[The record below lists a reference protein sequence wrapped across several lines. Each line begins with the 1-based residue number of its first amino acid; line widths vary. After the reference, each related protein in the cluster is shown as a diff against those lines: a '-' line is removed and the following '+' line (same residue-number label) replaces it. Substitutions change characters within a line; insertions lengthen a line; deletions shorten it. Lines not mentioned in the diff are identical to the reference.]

1 MNGPFQI
8 AQADTSGTG
17 GGKQQRIVKITKPY
31 GDQSVVVPL
40 SWDGSV
46 KADLSAIASEKIT
59 LVHLGEKLIILF
71 DNHSTVTLEP
81 FFDSTG
87 KPVQDLTVEVSPG
100 RDVTSAEFATLFP
113 VTEDQSVLPAA
124 GTGNGSGA
132 QASGANFTTVGVDPL
147 ALGNPLDLLG
157 QEDLPGFTITNLLAT
172 EFINGTPTALTNA
185 ALTFDEDGLPGGNL
199 GGIGDL
205 DPATNGPIS
214 ATGTLG
220 HNYGP
225 DQNSV
230 NESTLFVGT
239 GAPEGFIYTVSNG
252 GLVLT
257 VSQIQNGASV
267 DVLRLTLSNAI
278 DGNYTIQQLHAI
290 DHAPGGNEN
299 NQAFT
304 FHYVVTDSNG
314 DTNND
319 GTLALTVNDDSPTV
333 AANAPITFDED
344 ALPGGNQGG
353 VGDYHP
359 GDNGPITATG
369 TLAHSFGADGAG
381 SVLLTAAG
389 APEGFTYSVNGAGTV
404 LTVSQIQD
412 GVSVSVLQ
420 IDLANRT
427 SGNYTITQLHAIN
440 HAPGH
445 DENNQDFTFNY
456 TVTDHDGDTAA
467 GTLSL
472 TVNDDTPV
480 ALSGTVGGKARAK
493 VTATAFSSVT
503 LQRFMKTA

>member
-1 MNGPFQI
+1 MKYRQGAMSPVRNSRRCSCHRRSIG
-8 AQADTSGTG
+8 SSRSRHR
-17 GGKQQRIVKITKPY
+17 QRKRC
-31 GDQSVVVPL
+31 
-40 SWDGSV
+40 
-46 KADLSAIASEKIT
+46 A
-59 LVHLGEKLIILF
+59 
-71 DNHSTVTLEP
+71 
-81 FFDSTG
+81 
-87 KPVQDLTVEVSPG
+87 
-100 RDVTSAEFATLFP
+100 
-113 VTEDQSVLPAA
+113 
-124 GTGNGSGA
+124 
-132 QASGANFTTVGVDPL
+132 ASGADFTTVGVDPL

-205 DPATNGPIS
+205 DPTTNGPIS

-230 NESTLFVGT
+230 NKSTLFVGT

-344 ALPGGNQGG
+344 ALPGGNPAAS
-353 VGDYHP
+353 VTTTP
-359 GDNGPITATG
+359 AITG
-369 TLAHSFGADGAG
+369 RSRQLARLRTVSA
-381 SVLLTAAG
+381 LTA
-389 APEGFTYSVNGAGTV
+389 P
-404 LTVSQIQD
+404 
-412 GVSVSVLQ
+412 
-420 IDLANRT
+420 
-427 SGNYTITQLHAIN
+427 
-440 HAPGH
+440 
-445 DENNQDFTFNY
+445 
-456 TVTDHDGDTAA
+456 
-467 GTLSL
+467 
-472 TVNDDTPV
+472 
-480 ALSGTVGGKARAK
+480 ARCC
-493 VTATAFSSVT
+493 
-503 LQRFMKTA
+503 